1 MVVLVKAIFWI
12 SFGDGSPRI
21 LSMCF
26 VKNCVKSYLLC
37 FPNFL
42 MKKFLLVGTLI
53 SVSKHLPFFL
63 SSAIIPGLF
72 AFIVLSVFTGISQRV
87 MALCPWTTGS
97 AWCSYQLLTVLVPY
111 QFEIFQSKYCPTQ
124 LCLALYLFGVL
135 TKYPETRWSLVSQ
148 CSLQW

>member
-26 VKNCVKSYLLC
+26 VKNCVKNYLLC

-42 MKKFLLVGTLI
+42 MEKFLLVGTLI

-63 SSAIIPGLF
+63 SSAIIPVCFYCSISIHRNIPKSDGIISLNHWICMM
-72 AFIVLSVFTGISQRV
+72 FIPVVNCFGAISIWDFPVQVLSYTIMPSFVLIWGTHKIS
-87 MALCPWTTGS
+87 WD
-97 AWCSYQLLTVLVPY
+97 
-111 QFEIFQSKYCPTQ
+111 
-124 LCLALYLFGVL
+124 
-135 TKYPETRWSLVSQ
+135 
-148 CSLQW
+148 